1 MNVESIGKEYVV
13 GALGDYGMTCPD
25 RYIEMLRR
33 TPIHRAIEGLRP
45 WYFDHDP
52 ASAVQFCSEAA
63 GRTVL
68 PFAQA
73 VEEDMM
79 ACFVP
84 KPFGEPAVVV
94 INPWSEDKTSVV
106 QARLPNYD
114 AWLDYATEVAR
125 QVQARE
131 ADEDDD

>member
-1 MNVESIGKEYVV
+1 MEEAIAKEYVV
-13 GALGDYGMTCPD
+13 KALGNTGTSCPD
-25 RYIEMLRR
+25 RYIQMLRR
-33 TPIHRAIEGLRP
+33 TPANNAIEGLRP

-52 ASAVQFCSEAA
+52 ESAVQFCSEAA
-63 GRTVL
+63 GCRVV

-84 KPFGEPAVVV
+84 RPFGEPAVMV
-94 INPWSEDKTSVV
+94 INPWSEEKNSVV

-114 AWLDYATEVAR
+114 AWLDYATEVAC
-125 QVQARE
+125 QVRARE
-131 ADEDDD
+131 AADGQ